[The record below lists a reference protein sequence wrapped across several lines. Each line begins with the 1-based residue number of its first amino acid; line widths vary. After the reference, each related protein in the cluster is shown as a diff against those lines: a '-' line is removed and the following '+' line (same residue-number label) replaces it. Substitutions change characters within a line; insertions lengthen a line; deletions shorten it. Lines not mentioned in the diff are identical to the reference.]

1 MAIMGA
7 EETATETVDLA
18 EMEKVKPS
26 KFAEFCRH
34 NGINPNLIMLKI
46 TLFVMYGATSSL
58 LPYLTIHM
66 QSIGLTV
73 EEIAIIY
80 LALPFTTFLSPPI
93 TGFLV
98 DKFGKYK
105 PVVIMSLLLNA
116 LFHHSLLFIPQQEI
130 PGIVPSAFVMRHPDT
145 GDIEVWWSPC
155 PSRECPEEPELDLA
169 VSQCV
174 DYCLLQEQQQQQTN
188 LPAKPSLYGPSPD
201 YYSTT
206 QRAPT
211 TTLRTTTMSAISS
224 TATMAI
230 TAESPTPTPTPV
242 STATAI
248 DAATWTTTWMDPS
261 LSATPT
267 SSSSPTLSPP
277 TPPSLVTS
285 IVRST
290 TTKAAETAAA
300 AAAAARAETAAAAAA
315 AFTTPSSVARFQD
328 VLNMSA
334 TMFPPVV
341 TSSSAL
347 SELEQG
353 WNLEAAGEPGN
364 DSVYY
369 NPKSWVHSDGSDA
382 AYFMLQMHP
391 DLADPIEQLGM
402 EIEPDD
408 NETVTDFKQRFGEKR
423 LWEMQ
428 INVTD
433 LDELDLRCGGLVR
446 RSNMS
451 QLTNE
456 TVNCMVQRCIF
467 TMNAPEICPPDYKE
481 SDDRVFWIYFLLRFL
496 ATTMLSAGVTIMDP
510 IALTM
515 IEKYGGDFGR
525 ERLFSSIGMAIFS
538 PITGIMIDYSSRGLG
553 YTDYSAAFYTYDLL
567 LVISTVSV
575 LMMPLGDKLP
585 ADNVFRDLWNLLKMP
600 HVITFIFFLF
610 ILGNFWGFIESF
622 LFLYLKELG
631 APNYLLGIT
640 ITVGTVSS
648 IPFLYG
654 AERITR
660 IFGHVN
666 LIIIAFFS
674 HAGRLVGYSF
684 IENAWWCFPFEAME
698 ALSCHL
704 MWVAAATYCSILAP
718 KSLLATLIGVLGMA
732 HFSLGRGSGSFTGG
746 LLIGQFGTR
755 DAFRYMGLLA
765 VVGGI
770 AYGLLHLA
778 WLRKFDHNLDDCEEE
793 AEAVENGETEKLT
806 EPATKEQGTSMSLER
821 LSLMIKYNQI
831 GSLTS
836 LPRGSRADIHDH
848 LSHRRSSYNVE
859 STRVPRHHGSHI
871 GSASKVDILRSTLDI
886 NHKSSN
892 NSVLSKA
899 DNKTSNQSLGRNR
912 ADSAPKLNHSN
923 MKNISQPTLEGVVLE
938 GVESTFFPSRMKK
951 YPSGL
956 LTSIPAMDLSVIPN
970 TILMDQDTTTVIPE
984 ETDLSNSKI
993 TVSSQDEVK
1002 HHHANG
1008 KRSSISEDR
1017 MDKDD
1022 AT

>member
-1 MAIMGA
+1 MGG
-7 EETATETVDLA
+7 EEVATETGYVPPPNSRYAD
-18 EMEKVKPS
+18 
-26 KFAEFCRH
+26 FCQRH
-34 NGINPNLIMLKI
+34 GINPNLIMLKI

-105 PVVIMSLLLNA
+105 PVVVMSLLLNA
-116 LFHHSLLFIPQQEI
+116 IFHHSLLFIPQQEI
-130 PGIVPSAFVMRHPDT
+130 PGVVPSAFVMRHPDS
-145 GDIEVWWSPC
+145 GVIEVWWSPC
-155 PSRECPEEPELDLA
+155 PSRECPEEQELKLA
-169 VSQCV
+169 VSECT
-174 DYCLLQEQQQQQTN
+174 DYCLLQE
-188 LPAKPSLYGPSPD
+188 
-201 YYSTT
+201 
-206 QRAPT
+206 
-211 TTLRTTTMSAISS
+211 
-224 TATMAI
+224 
-230 TAESPTPTPTPV
+230 
-242 STATAI
+242 
-248 DAATWTTTWMDPS
+248 PS
-261 LSATPT
+261 LSSLSSASESNLFSPSPEYYTSSTSVRSPPSSLPSHSASTMPESYISTTSMPSLASISSSSSSPSPTT
-267 SSSSPTLSPP
+267 SSSSST
-277 TPPSLVTS
+277 TTT
-285 IVRST
+285 T
-290 TTKAAETAAA
+290 TTKAPMTEATMPEGGTSTS
-300 AAAAARAETAAAAAA
+300 R
-315 AFTTPSSVARFQD
+315 SIFQD

-341 TSSSAL
+341 TSLSSM
-347 SELEQG
+347 SMLERQD
-353 WNLEAAGEPGN
+353 WNESLDVDTNVTEPI
-364 DSVYY
+364 SF
-369 NPKSWVHSDGSDA
+369 SWVHANATDSTF
-382 AYFMLQMHP
+382 FMLLMHP
-391 DLADPIEQLGM
+391 DLAPPSEQLGM
-402 EIEPDD
+402 EIEQDD
-408 NETVTDFKQRFGEKR
+408 NETVTDIKQRFGEKR

-433 LDELDLRCGGLVR
+433 LEELDLRCGGIAR
-446 RSNMS
+446 RHNMS
-451 QLTNE
+451 HLSNE
-456 TVNCMVQRCIF
+456 TVNCMIQRCTF
-467 TMNAPEICPPDYKE
+467 TLNAPEICPPDYKE
-481 SDDRVFWIYFLLRFL
+481 TDKMIFWIYFLLRFL

-538 PITGIMIDYSSRGLG
+538 PITGIMIDYYSRGLG

-567 LVISTVSV
+567 LIISTVSV
-575 LMMPLGDKLP
+575 LMMPLGEKLP

-654 AERITR
+654 AEKITR

-746 LLIGQFGTR
+746 FLIGEFGTR

-770 AYGLLHLA
+770 AYGILHLV
-778 WLRKFDHNLDDCEEE
+778 WLRKFDHNMDDCEDDVDTV
-793 AEAVENGETEKLT
+793 EAVEAGETEKLT

-831 GSLTS
+831 GSLSS
-836 LPRGSRADIHDH
+836 LPRGSRGDIHDH
-848 LSHRRSSYNVE
+848 LSIRRSSYNVE
-859 STRVPRHHGSHI
+859 SLRVPKHGI
-871 GSASKVDILRSTLDI
+871 GSASKVDILRSALEI

-899 DNKTSNQSLGRNR
+899 ENNRTSNQSLGRNR
-912 ADSAPKLNHSN
+912 ADSAPKLNHTT
-923 MKNISQPTLEGVVLE
+923 MKNISQPALEAVVLE
-938 GVESTFFPSRMKK
+938 
-951 YPSGL
+951 
-956 LTSIPAMDLSVIPN
+956 
-970 TILMDQDTTTVIPE
+970 DQDQVRIPE
-984 ETDLSNSKI
+984 ETELNNSKI
-993 TVSSQDEVK
+993 TVNSTNSGSGDEQHQQQQQQQQTNNNNSHTPTNNTTTTTTASK
-1002 HHHANG
+1002 QANG
-1008 KRSSISEDR
+1008 IGKSIVHDEPTNEG
-1017 MDKDD
+1017 DD

>member
-1 MAIMGA
+1 MGKMVS
-7 EETATETVDLA
+7 EEIATDPAVS
-18 EMEKVKPS
+18 EKVELS
-26 KFAEFCRH
+26 RFGEFCQRR
-34 NGINPNLIMLKI
+34 GINPNLIMLKI

-105 PVVIMSLLLNA
+105 PVVVMSLLLNA
-116 LFHHSLLFIPQQEI
+116 IFHHSLLFIPQQEI
-130 PGIVPSAFVMRHPDT
+130 PGVVPSAFVLRHPDS

-155 PSRECPEEPELDLA
+155 PSRECPEEPELELA
-169 VSQCV
+169 VHQCV
-174 DYCLLQEQQQQQTN
+174 DYCLMQEQVNPQLYTN
-188 LPAKPSLYGPSPD
+188 TPAYDVRPTATS
-201 YYSTT
+201 STT
-206 QRAPT
+206 QRSQLTAT
-211 TTLRTTTMSAISS
+211 TTRTTTMEPSS
-224 TATMAI
+224 
-230 TAESPTPTPTPV
+230 E
-242 STATAI
+242 
-248 DAATWTTTWMDPS
+248 
-261 LSATPT
+261 
-267 SSSSPTLSPP
+267 SSSSPAP
-277 TPPSLVTS
+277 TT
-285 IVRST
+285 ST
-290 TTKAAETAAA
+290 TTSPA
-300 AAAAARAETAAAAAA
+300 
-315 AFTTPSSVARFQD
+315 SSLPALFATQTRSRYQE
-328 VLNMSA
+328 VLNMSS
-334 TMFPPVV
+334 TMFPPMSQLKDALEEGVEPGQ
-341 TSSSAL
+341 SSSAEL
-347 SELEQG
+347 SAMSMQG
-353 WNLEAAGEPGN
+353 LNLT
-364 DSVYY
+364 DSSQ
-369 NPKSWVHSDGSDA
+369 KKLLWSSWVHSDNDDA
-382 AYFMLQMHP
+382 TYFMLQMHP
-391 DLADPIEQLGM
+391 DLADPTEQLGM
-402 EIEPDD
+402 EIEQDA
-408 NETVTDFKQRFGEKR
+408 NETVTDILQRFGHDYLVR
-423 LWEMQ
+423 GN
-428 INVTD
+428 INLTD
-433 LDELDLRCGGLVR
+433 MDDLDLRCGGLVR
-446 RSNMS
+446 RTNM
-451 QLTNE
+451 TNIASGAVE
-456 TVNCMVQRCIF
+456 CMMQRCTF
-467 TMNAPEICPPDYKE
+467 TLNAPEICPPDYKE
-481 SDDRVFWIYFLLRFL
+481 TDEIIFWVYFLLRFL

-553 YTDYSAAFYTYDLL
+553 YTDYSAAFYTYDVL
-567 LVISTVSV
+567 LVISTMSV
-575 LMMPLGDKLP
+575 LMMPLGEKLP

-600 HVITFIFFLF
+600 HVIAFICFLF
-610 ILGNFWGFIESF
+610 VLGNFWGFIESF

-654 AERITR
+654 AEKITR

-698 ALSCHL
+698 SLSCHL

-770 AYGLLHLA
+770 AYGLLHLI
-778 WLRKFDHNLDDCEEE
+778 WLRKFDHTTEESEEE
-793 AEAVENGETEKLT
+793 VEAVEAGETEKLT

-831 GSLTS
+831 GSLSS

-848 LSHRRSSYNVE
+848 LSVRRSSYNVE
-859 STRVPRHHGSHI
+859 SLRGVPRHGNI
-871 GSASKVDILRSTLDI
+871 GSASKVDILRSALEI

-892 NSVLSKA
+892 NSMLSKA

-923 MKNISQPTLEGVVLE
+923 LKNISQPALEGVVLE

-956 LTSIPAMDLSVIPN
+956 LTSIPAVDLSVIPSSM
-970 TILMDQDTTTVIPE
+970 LMDQEGRKVIPE
-984 ETDLSNSKI
+984 ETELHASKTTVDLGEEKAESPA
-993 TVSSQDEVK
+993 QQQPQ
-1002 HHHANG
+1002 ANG
-1008 KRSSISEDR
+1008 NGKSPPLQQDDE
-1017 MDKDD
+1017 KPD